1 MIEMTLHSVTV
12 RCEDLTQALALL
24 DSWARMGRIE
34 LPPAPTVRLDDV
46 TDLATAAR
54 NVVSTLEAL
63 GGAGVKP
70 HSTRGLRRRR
80 RLDVAGVKLPSV
92 PAPSGPPKRKAPGT
106 ATELRPC
113 GVCDVK
119 FECPVASRLVTC
131 KDHRLKPGEN
141 LETARKKYQAAMAK
155 NPCPR
160 PPKRIP
166 DLPAAK
172 GLLGRAPIKPNEAT
186 KACSACGDKARVSDL
201 DKVGRCRDCHPVGD
215 PS

>member
-34 LPPAPTVRLDDV
+34 LPPEPRGRDEK
-46 TDLATAAR
+46 
-54 NVVSTLEAL
+54 LEAAAKRWADQVSPAFL
-63 GGAGVKP
+63 KTVAENVSGAAEAFP
-70 HSTRGLRRRR
+70 RT
-80 RLDVAGVKLPSV
+80 
-92 PAPSGPPKRKAPGT
+92 PAPSAPPKAKPRAAEREP
-106 ATELRPC
+106 RPC
-113 GVCDVK
+113 AVCGDP
-119 FECPVASRLVTC
+119 FTSPSPRTVTC
-131 KDHRLKPGEN
+131 ERHRMKPGQK
-141 LETARKKYQAAMAK
+141 LADIQKRYAREQAK
-155 NPCPR
+155 NPAPR
-160 PPKRIP
+160 PPKRAP

-172 GLLGRAPIKPNEAT
+172 GLLGRPPIKPNEST